1 MWNLQIHSLLDGY
14 ALAGHLTGSTPKPS
28 ETIIDGDT
36 VVVNSQHNLLMHQ
49 DKLIYSA
56 LIGAITTELQPLV
69 SRTTNASQIW
79 ETLSSTYAK
88 PSRGHI
94 KRLKTQ
100 IKEWKKESKTID
112 IYLQGLTTRMDQ
124 LANLGKAMEH
134 KNQIDLILEG
144 LPDDYKSVVDQVE
157 GRDTTPTITEL
168 HEKLLKHEA
177 KLLNI
182 ASTQASPFPVT
193 ANAAKETTTPIP
205 FIRIVRSITPTT
217 SPTTVE
223 TTATTTT

>member
-1 MWNLQIHSLLDGY
+1 MSNVTKLSPPNYLMWNLQIHSLLDGY

-28 ETIIDGDT
+28 KTIMDGDT
-36 VVVNSQHNLLMHQ
+36 VVVNPQYNLWMRQ

-56 LIGAITTELQPLV
+56 LIGAITTELQLLV
-69 SRTTNASQIW
+69 SRTTTVSQIW
-79 ETLSSTYAK
+79 ETLSSTYAN

-94 KRLKTQ
+94 KQLKTQ

-157 GRDTTPTITEL
+157 GRDTPPTIT
-168 HEKLLKHEA
+168 
-177 KLLNI
+177 
-182 ASTQASPFPVT
+182 
-193 ANAAKETTTPIP
+193 
-205 FIRIVRSITPTT
+205 
-217 SPTTVE
+217 
-223 TTATTTT
+223 